1 MNTRR
6 PDSAAPLTQARRIV
20 VKVGSALLVDGDTG
34 RVNRA
39 WLETLVEDLL
49 RLRKRGQPV
58 ILVSAGAIVLGR
70 RRLGLKH
77 GALRL
82 EESQAA
88 AAVGQIRL
96 AHAYK
101 ELLEGCDVTV
111 AQVLLTL
118 EDSERR
124 RRYLNARATLESLL
138 ALGALPV
145 INENDTVATAEI
157 RYGDNDRLA
166 ARVAQMAGA
175 DCLVL
180 LSDVEGLYSA
190 DPTRDPGA
198 RFIHEVPQITPGI
211 EAMAGRAAAQ
221 VGSGGMA
228 AKMAAARIAVAAGCH
243 MCIAAGVHRHPLRRI
258 EEGADCTWFVPSA
271 TPAAASK
278 QWIAGTLRPAGALTI
293 DAGARRAL
301 LEGRSLLPAGV
312 IAARGRFDRGDTV
325 SVLAADG
332 AEIARGI
339 VAYSDVDA
347 ARIMGRK
354 SSEIADILGFR
365 GRDEMIHRDDLVL
378 MRQELTGAV
387 WRGPARTGS
396 TTGAG
401 ARPSG
406 LGRTRVAVPLA
417 VAGTARERATTV
429 PADAGALCLK
439 SGNAGLLRGGSESQH
454 SSRALHECLAPGLQ
468 SAGLPAQCIQ
478 LVPLTDRAA
487 VGYMLAGMS
496 EYLDVIVPRGG
507 KTLVQRVQKEARGPV
522 IGHLE
527 GNCHEYID
535 RRPDRRLAA
544 TIPTD

>member
-20 VKVGSALLVDGDTG
+20 VKVGSALLVDGETG

-58 ILVSAGAIVLGR
+58 ILVSSGAIALGR

-166 ARVAQMAGA
+166 ARVAQMTGA

-190 DPTRDPGA
+190 DPNREPGA
-198 RFIHEVPQITPGI
+198 RFIHEVPQITPEI
-211 EAMAGRAAAQ
+211 EAMAGRSASQ

-228 AKMAAARIAVAAGCH
+228 AKIAAARIAVAAGCH

-271 TPAAASK
+271 TPAAARK

-378 MRQELTGAV
+378 MRQELTGAAE
-387 WRGPARTGS
+387 P
-396 TTGAG
+396 
-401 ARPSG
+401 
-406 LGRTRVAVPLA
+406 
-417 VAGTARERATTV
+417 V
-429 PADAGALCLK
+429 PAP
-439 SGNAGLLRGGSESQH
+439 QV
-454 SSRALHECLAPGLQ
+454 
-468 SAGLPAQCIQ
+468 LP
-478 LVPLTDRAA
+478 
-487 VGYMLAGMS
+487 
-496 EYLDVIVPRGG
+496 
-507 KTLVQRVQKEARGPV
+507 
-522 IGHLE
+522 
-527 GNCHEYID
+527 
-535 RRPDRRLAA
+535 
-544 TIPTD
+544 